1 VLRRTRRPAA
11 VLAAVPLVLV
21 LAACGSDSDSGSEDD
36 STSSSASDNASDN
49 ASDSAAP
56 AGDAAGLDQVSFEG
70 AVGEGL
76 TTTWEDEVPAVDET
90 TVTTLVDGDG
100 DEVADGD
107 TAKVYLYLG
116 DGTTQKDLYNGY
128 DSGAPQSIPYSEDLD
143 PLFRELLDGAT
154 YGSRVVAVTDTA
166 TVFGDQAADNSF
178 GVDEGDTLVVVA
190 DVVEKAVPTPTP
202 TSNEAED
209 ADPAAQPE
217 VVEDGGTVTGLDFDG
232 VEEPPLD
239 QPVQRLVLREGDGAE
254 VKADDT
260 VTVNYLGATYD
271 ADAPFDESYSKGQPL
286 TSALSGLIQGW
297 TIGLTGVKVGSRV
310 LLQIPP
316 AFGYGADGSGASI
329 PGNATLWFVI
339 DVESVS

>member
-1 VLRRTRRPAA
+1 MLRRTRRPAA
-11 VLAAVPLVLV
+11 VLAALPLVLV
-21 LAACGSDSDSGSEDD
+21 LAACGSDSDSGSDADD
-36 STSSSASDNASDN
+36 TGSSASSSASDD
-49 ASDSAAP
+49 AAP
-56 AGDAAGLDQVSFEG
+56 AGEPAGLDEVTFEG

-76 TTTWEDEVPAVDET
+76 TTTWNDEVAAPDET
-90 TVTTLVDGDG
+90 TVTTVVDGDG

-128 DSGAPQSIPYSEDLD
+128 DTGAPQSIPYSEDLD

-154 YGSRVVAVTDTA
+154 YGSRVVAVTDTT

-209 ADPAAQPE
+209 ADPAAQPK
-217 VVEDGGTVTGLDFDG
+217 VVEDGGKVTGLDFDG

-254 VKADDT
+254 VEADDT

-271 ADAPFDESYSKGQPL
+271 ADEPFDESFSGEPL
-286 TSALSGLIQGW
+286 TSALSGLIRGW
-297 TIGLTGVKVGSRV
+297 SIGLTGVKVGSRV